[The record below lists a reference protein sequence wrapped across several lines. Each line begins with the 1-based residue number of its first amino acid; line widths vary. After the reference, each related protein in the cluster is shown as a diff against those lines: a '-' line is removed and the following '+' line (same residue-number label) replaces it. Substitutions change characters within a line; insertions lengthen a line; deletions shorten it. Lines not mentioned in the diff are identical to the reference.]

1 MVDKG
6 IKPAGKDSLAHANSS
21 SEVSERDLTEGQRRR
36 AGEME
41 EETEETKEG
50 Q

>member
-1 MVDKG
+1 MKKG
-6 IKPAGKDSLAHANSS
+6 IKPAGKDSLSRVSGSA
-21 SEVSERDLTEGQRRR
+21 EVNERDLKEGERRR

-41 EETEETKEG
+41 EEEG

>member
-6 IKPAGKDSLAHANSS
+6 IKPAGKDSLAHANTS
-21 SEVSERDLTEGQRRR
+21 SEVTERDLKEGERRR

-41 EETEETKEG
+41 EEPEEEKKG